1 MKFLKKIQNK
11 GFILF
16 VVVIFGSFL
25 FGNRFDRQP
34 KEKQQQQTEV
44 IEFLNKKHDLR
55 HLTTVD
61 QMIKGREYDCQFH
74 FESALEDNKI
84 TLMVYFC
91 ASTSSAMKERG
102 LADILTPQNLTMIK
116 NAGFE
121 QVNLYERYGNKLV
134 AVKAIQSSD

>member
-1 MKFLKKIQNK
+1 
-11 GFILF
+11 
-16 VVVIFGSFL
+16 
-25 FGNRFDRQP
+25 
-34 KEKQQQQTEV
+34 
-44 IEFLNKKHDLR
+44 
-55 HLTTVD
+55 
-61 QMIKGREYDCQFH
+61 
-74 FESALEDNKI
+74 
-84 TLMVYFC
+84 MVYFC